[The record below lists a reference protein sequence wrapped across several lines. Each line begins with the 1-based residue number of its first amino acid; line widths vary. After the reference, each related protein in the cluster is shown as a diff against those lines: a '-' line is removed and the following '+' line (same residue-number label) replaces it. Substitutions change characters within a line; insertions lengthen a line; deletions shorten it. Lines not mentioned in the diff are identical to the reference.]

1 MLPLFS
7 RALPLKNLKFTTKTQ
22 KPFIH
27 FVQSKTDFS
36 IPIRKS
42 YTAARRQ
49 HHTALRRG
57 TYHRQKLTVFYHTNV
72 NLTQVN
78 FESLWNELCTD
89 WIMFLRSR
97 EFVSIRRSAESS
109 FVFIVIQFY
118 AWPNI
123 LQDKFKQHTSIVRLR
138 HFWQRVFSR
147 LISLAGIGWC
157 WNA

>member
-1 MLPLFS
+1 MLSLFS

-27 FVQSKTDFS
+27 FIQSKTDFL

-42 YTAARRQ
+42 YTSARRQ

-57 TYHRQKLTVFYHTNV
+57 TYHRQKLTVFYYTNV

-89 WIMFLRSR
+89 WIMFLRFSR
-97 EFVSIRRSAESS
+97 RLASMPRSAESS
-109 FVFIVIQFY
+109 AVFIAQYEISL
-118 AWPNI
+118 NI
-123 LQDKFKQHTSIVRLR
+123 VHQLYDLDI
-138 HFWQRVFSR
+138 FWQRVFDK
-147 LISLAGIGWC
+147 LISLAGTGWF
-157 WNA
+157 WTA